1 MMDNFD
7 MAMALIKEA
16 QEEKRKYEAHH
27 KEYMAVLN
35 SPVPRDWETFYH
47 EHPETPHKS
56 IVNDNI
62 KLARRL
68 LLKEYMR

>member
-1 MMDNFD
+1 MDNFD
-7 MAMALIKEA
+7 MAVALIKEA
-16 QEEKRKYEAHH
+16 QEEKRKYEEHH
-27 KEYMAVLN
+27 KAYMAVLD
-35 SPVPRDWETFYH
+35 SPAPRDWGTFYH

-68 LLKEYMR
+68 LMKEYM

>member
-1 MMDNFD
+1 MDNFD
-7 MAMALIKEA
+7 IVMALIKEA

-27 KEYMAVLN
+27 KAYMAVLN
-35 SPVPRDWETFYH
+35 SDDMDWKTFYH
-47 EHPETPHKS
+47 EHPETPRKS

-68 LLKEYMR
+68 LLKEYVR

>member
-7 MAMALIKEA
+7 MAVALIKEA
-16 QEEKRKYEAHH
+16 QEQKRKCEEYHEARS
-27 KEYMAVLN
+27 ATLN
-35 SPVPRDWETFYH
+35 SDQKDWQKFYR
-47 EHPETPHKS
+47 EHPATPKKS

-68 LLKEYMR
+68 LLKEYVR

>member
-1 MMDNFD
+1 MDSFD

-16 QEEKRKYEAHH
+16 KEEQRRYEARH
-27 KEYMAVLN
+27 KAYMAVLD
-35 SPVPRDWETFYH
+35 SPEPRDSRTFYR
-47 EHPETPHKS
+47 EHPETPRKS

-68 LLKEYMR
+68 LLKEYM

>member
-1 MMDNFD
+1 MDNFD

-27 KEYMAVLN
+27 KAYMAVLN
-35 SPVPRDWETFYH
+35 SDKRDWQTFYH
-47 EHPETPHKS
+47 EHPETPKKS

-68 LLKEYMR
+68 LLKEHM

>member
-1 MMDNFD
+1 MDNFD

-16 QEEKRKYEAHH
+16 QQERNLVHDYEKDTRKAYETGNFDSYL
-27 KEYMAVLN
+27 KRWY
-35 SPVPRDWETFYH
+35 PGVPR
-47 EHPETPHKS
+47 KQ

-68 LLKEYMR
+68 LLKEYM

>member
-7 MAMALIKEA
+7 MAVALIKEA
-16 QEEKRKYEAHH
+16 QEEEIRYESFRRGYENLSVMSEADRE
-27 KEYMAVLN
+27 KFW
-35 SPVPRDWETFYH
+35 SKFKTIPK
-47 EHPETPHKS
+47 KS

-68 LLKEYMR
+68 LVKEYM

>member
-1 MMDNFD
+1 MDSFD

-16 QEEKRKYEAHH
+16 KEEKRRYEAYH
-27 KEYMAVLN
+27 KAYMAVLD
-35 SPVPRDWETFYH
+35 SHEPRNWQTFYR
-47 EHPETPHKS
+47 EHPETPRKS

-68 LLKEYMR
+68 LLKEYM